1 MRSGQDG
8 TDRPSVE
15 PLADFSVVKQCRNFE
30 GLLRW
35 VESEAVEDQ
44 DRRWG
49 ELRWEEGMPVVDGDG
64 YL

>member
-1 MRSGQDG
+1 M
-8 TDRPSVE
+8 E